1 MNDNHYLATT
11 VGREGQLGTGTT
23 SGSVVD
29 IENET
34 IIQVAAGALT
44 SYAVTLSGQVYQWY
58 DLVNLFNCFV

>member
-1 MNDNHYLATT
+1 
-11 VGREGQLGTGTT
+11 LGTGTI
-23 SGSVVD
+23 GGEIVD

-58 DLVNLFNCFV
+58 KFFLSIYQIAS